1 MCSRPGAST
10 VIAEMAGSVDV
21 RSDDIRMRELPCRV
35 VWAWGGRNKTAR
47 NRRSGAVPES
57 GKSRTTRD
65 TARDPCDPR
74 DRRAIS
80 P

>member
-1 MCSRPGAST
+1 MGVGR
-10 VIAEMAGSVDV
+10 
-21 RSDDIRMRELPCRV
+21 
-35 VWAWGGRNKTAR
+35 RNKTAR

-65 TARDPCDPR
+65 TARDSCDPR